1 MIKNNPF
8 IREDRNYS
16 INNIELFPWQNEG
29 VKFILSNFN
38 CIINFQPGL
47 GKTLLSLVATQH
59 FLKASSTLQIAILA
73 PKQAISSF
81 KKELSTKV
89 CESYSIYTTDEYE
102 VHKGDRYHIFTY
114 TKVEELIKFTY
125 STNNPI
131 CLVVDECHKLSNNN
145 LTNKQLFQLRNR
157 FCIVIGLSGTPLQ
170 DKVETLYNVVNFV
183 RPGYLGSYKDYEAKY
198 LVTKMKN
205 VYVKGGKKRK
215 FKDVVGTKNTKE
227 LSEKLKKI
235 MCIQFRSY
243 NLDFQYRS
251 TSMNKYERE
260 CYVEASKG
268 MIDILDNEKEFSA
281 RLVDLQR
288 VVDGCHE
295 SFEIEELSSK
305 EKLLIST
312 LSEIMNRNESVL
324 IYCSFESTYTRLVK
338 VLEKYQYLLNY
349 SKIHL
354 ITGKIKFEDRVKVE
368 SDMPNKTIVII
379 TKAGTASI
387 NLQKANNLI
396 FYDTPFTLLDVIQ
409 AIGRICRADTSYE
422 VQRVYFLEVRDT
434 IDTYK
439 RKVVES
445 KIKNVQNLFG
455 SNPTLPQ
462 IKDEKIDK
470 EQLKKSL
477 LWKKY

>member
-1 MIKNNPF
+1 MSKNPF
-8 IREDRNYS
+8 IREDDNYS
-16 INNIELFPWQNEG
+16 IDDIKLFPSQNEG

-38 CIINFQPGL
+38 CIINHQPGL

-59 FLKASSTLQIAILA
+59 FLRASTNLQIAILA

-81 KKELSTKV
+81 KKELTNKIK
-89 CESYSIYTTDEYE
+89 ESYSIYTTDEYE
-102 VHKGDRYHIFTY
+102 INKVSRYHIFTF
-114 TKVEELIKFTY
+114 TKIDELIKFTY
-125 STNNPI
+125 STDNPI
-131 CLVVDECHKLSNNN
+131 CLVVDEVHKLSNNN
-145 LTNKQLFQLRNR
+145 LTNKKLFQLRNR

-170 DKVETLYNVVNFV
+170 DKIKSLYNVVNFV
-183 RPGYLGSYKDYEAKY
+183 SPGYLGSYKDYESKY
-198 LVTKMKN
+198 LITKLKS
-205 VYVKGGKKRK
+205 VYVKGKKRK

-235 MCIQFRSY
+235 MHIQFRSY
-243 NLDFQYRS
+243 DLDFNYRT

-260 CYVEASKG
+260 CYIKASKG
-268 MIDILDNEKEFSA
+268 MIDILENEKEFSA

-295 SFEIEELSSK
+295 SFELDELSSK

-312 LSEIMNRNESVL
+312 ISEIMNRDESVL

-338 VLEKYQYLLNY
+338 ALESSRYILNY

-354 ITGKIKFEDRVKVE
+354 ITGKVKFEDRVKVE
-368 SDMPNKTIVII
+368 TDMPKKSIVVI

-387 NLQKANNLI
+387 NLQEANNLI

-409 AIGRICRADTSYE
+409 AIGRICRADTKYST
-422 VQRVYFLEVRDT
+422 QHVYFLEVKDT

-455 SNPTLPQ
+455 KNPTLPD

-470 EQLKKSL
+470 EKLKKSL
-477 LWKKY
+477 LWRKY